1 MNGTMKRSIPAAFVL
16 VSLLLLAGNG
26 CTWGTRELQ
35 TEKIAA
41 TFCAEVQRGKYQVVT
56 TPELREWIDNKK
68 SMLLVDTMPYED
80 SYKKNHI
87 PGAKQMEFPI
97 PELTTLDDKTRDEL
111 LELLGSDKNR
121 TIVFYCGFT
130 KCTRSHNAAM
140 WAVRLG
146 YNDVYRLPGGV
157 KAWKEAGYA
166 LDTVK

>member
-1 MNGTMKRSIPAAFVL
+1 LEIFTLPS
-16 VSLLLLAGNG
+16 
-26 CTWGTRELQ
+26 
-35 TEKIAA
+35 
-41 TFCAEVQRGKYQVVT
+41 GK
-56 TPELREWIDNKK
+56 LREWIDNNM

-80 SYKKNHI
+80 SYKKNHL
-87 PGAKQMEFPI
+87 PGAKQMAFPI

-157 KAWKEAGYA
+157 KAWKEAGYP
-166 LDTVK
+166 LDSVK

>member
-1 MNGTMKRSIPAAFVL
+1 
-16 VSLLLLAGNG
+16 
-26 CTWGTRELQ
+26 
-35 TEKIAA
+35 
-41 TFCAEVQRGKYQVVT
+41 
-56 TPELREWIDNKK
+56 
-68 SMLLVDTMPYED
+68 
-80 SYKKNHI
+80 
-87 PGAKQMEFPI
+87 MEFPI

>member
-1 MNGTMKRSIPAAFVL
+1 
-16 VSLLLLAGNG
+16 
-26 CTWGTRELQ
+26 
-35 TEKIAA
+35 
-41 TFCAEVQRGKYQVVT
+41 VQRGKYQVVT
-56 TPELREWIDNKK
+56 TPELREWIDNNK

-87 PGAKQMEFPI
+87 PGAKQMAFPI

-111 LELLGSDKNR
+111 LELLGADKNR

-166 LDTVK
+166 LDSVK

>member
-1 MNGTMKRSIPAAFVL
+1 MIKRFIPAALTLF
-16 VSLLLLAGNG
+16 SLGLLASNA
-26 CTWGTRELQ
+26 CAWGTKELQ

-41 TFCAEVQRGKYQVVT
+41 TFCAEVQRGGYQVVT
-56 TPELREWIDNKK
+56 TPELRGWIVNKK

-80 SYKKNHI
+80 SFKKNHI

-97 PELTTLDDKTRDEL
+97 PEMTSLGDKTKAAL
-111 LELLGSDKNR
+111 LELLGSDKDR

-146 YNDVYRLPGGV
+146 YKNVYRMPGGV
-157 KAWKEAGYA
+157 KAWKEAGYP
-166 LDTVK
+166 LSGVK